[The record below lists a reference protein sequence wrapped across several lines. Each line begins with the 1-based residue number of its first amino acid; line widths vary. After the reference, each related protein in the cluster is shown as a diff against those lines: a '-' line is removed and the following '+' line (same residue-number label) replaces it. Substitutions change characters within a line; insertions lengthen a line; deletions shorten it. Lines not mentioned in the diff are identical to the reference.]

1 MNEITSLYILS
12 LIIFF
17 INMAIIYKSI
27 NKKCMRP
34 IYIVLLFML
43 KCSVFI
49 TMLISNIGTF
59 PVILSDIVIILSGT
73 FAFEFTEYEKIYCIL
88 IGSGSLIT
96 SYIYTLL
103 MSYKLECIYNLLIIY
118 SISFILNI
126 LITFCISQFNN
137 SPIKTIIVLVI
148 SYLASMCIIASIGT
162 FDYKK
167 ILIGA
172 GIEFIIINV
181 LFGITIK
188 MNIKVNKDEYR
199 NNILNEQIVIYRN
212 EIATKNRY
220 NQKIKSIE
228 HDINNHIISIR
239 NMISDNRNNEAVRY
253 IDEVFNILNNHDN
266 ILDTGNIE
274 IDSIMNTKLDEMS
287 SYGIT
292 YCHNIMI
299 PCGMNINAMSIV
311 IILGN
316 LLDNS
321 IEAVRKIKE
330 SAVNKPVAI
339 FTLAIAISAFA
350 ALLIFYIDGYK
361 TMTPVLFESVSA
373 LSTTGLSLGI
383 TPSLSIWGKIIVMIL
398 MFIGRVGYLTL
409 FMSVGSIDKGR
420 YGLIDLPTSDVT
432 IG

>member
-1 MNEITSLYILS
+1 M
-12 LIIFF
+12 
-17 INMAIIYKSI
+17 
-27 NKKCMRP
+27 
-34 IYIVLLFML
+34 
-43 KCSVFI
+43 
-49 TMLISNIGTF
+49 
-59 PVILSDIVIILSGT
+59 
-73 FAFEFTEYEKIYCIL
+73 
-88 IGSGSLIT
+88 
-96 SYIYTLL
+96 
-103 MSYKLECIYNLLIIY
+103 
-118 SISFILNI
+118 
-126 LITFCISQFNN
+126 
-137 SPIKTIIVLVI
+137 LVI
-148 SYLASMCIIASIGT
+148 SYLVSMCIIASIGT

-188 MNIKVNKDEYR
+188 MNIKLNKDEYR

-253 IDEVFNILNNHDN
+253 IDEVFNIFNNHDN

-299 PCGMNINAMSIV
+299 PCGMNVNAMSIV

-321 IEAVRKIKE
+321 IEAVRKIKNSE
-330 SAVNKPVAI
+330 EYQEKQNEDINIEIIYDRGTLNINVSNITYRNKEN
-339 FTLAIAISAFA
+339 L
-350 ALLIFYIDGYK
+350 FYNIEYN
-361 TMTPVLFESVSA
+361 
-373 LSTTGLSLGI
+373 GLSLPSGFNTSKENADKHGI
-383 TPSLSIWGKIIVMIL
+383 GISNIIHIVQQNNGL
-398 MFIGRVGYLTL
+398 MSMSRKNGIFTTRITL
-409 FMSVGSIDKGR
+409 FI
-420 YGLIDLPTSDVT
+420 
-432 IG
+432 

>member
-49 TMLISNIGTF
+49 TMLISNIGTL
-59 PVILSDIVIILSGT
+59 PVILSDIVIISSGT

-103 MSYKLECIYNLLIIY
+103 MSNKLECIYNLLIIY

-199 NNILNEQIVIYRN
+199 NNILNDQIVIYRN

-253 IDEVFNILNNHDN
+253 IEEVFNILNNHDN

-321 IEAVRKIKE
+321 IEAVKKIKKFE
-330 SAVNKPVAI
+330 EYQKAQNEDINIEIIYDRGTLNINVSNITYRNKEN
-339 FTLAIAISAFA
+339 L
-350 ALLIFYIDGYK
+350 FYNIEYN
-361 TMTPVLFESVSA
+361 
-373 LSTTGLSLGI
+373 GLSLPSGFNTSKENADKHGI
-383 TPSLSIWGKIIVMIL
+383 GISNIIHIVQQNNGLMSMSRENGIFTTKI
-398 MFIGRVGYLTL
+398 TL
-409 FMSVGSIDKGR
+409 FI
-420 YGLIDLPTSDVT
+420 
-432 IG
+432 

>member
-27 NKKCMRP
+27 NKKCMLP

-49 TMLISNIGTF
+49 TMLISNIGTL
-59 PVILSDIVIILSGT
+59 PVILSDIVIISSGT

-103 MSYKLECIYNLLIIY
+103 MSNKLECIYNLLIIY

-199 NNILNEQIVIYRN
+199 NNILNDQIVIYRN

-253 IDEVFNILNNHDN
+253 IEEVFNILNNHDN

-321 IEAVRKIKE
+321 IEAVKKIKE
-330 SAVNKPVAI
+330 SEGYHKTQDEDINIEIIYDRGTLNINVSNITYRNKEN
-339 FTLAIAISAFA
+339 L
-350 ALLIFYIDGYK
+350 FYNIEYN
-361 TMTPVLFESVSA
+361 
-373 LSTTGLSLGI
+373 GLSLPSGFNTSKENADKHGI
-383 TPSLSIWGKIIVMIL
+383 GISNIIHIVQQNNGLMSMSRENGIFTTKI
-398 MFIGRVGYLTL
+398 TL
-409 FMSVGSIDKGR
+409 FI
-420 YGLIDLPTSDVT
+420 
-432 IG
+432 

>member
-1 MNEITSLYILS
+1 MNEITSLCILS

-34 IYIVLLFML
+34 IYIVLLVML

-59 PVILSDIVIILSGT
+59 PVILSDIVIISSGT

-162 FDYKK
+162 FDYKR

-253 IDEVFNILNNHDN
+253 IDEVFNILNNYDN

-330 SAVNKPVAI
+330 SEGYHKTQDEDINIEIIYDRGTLNINVSNITYRNKENLFYNIEYNGLLLPSGFNTSKENADKHGIGISNIIHIVQQNNGLMSMSRENGI
-339 FTLAIAISAFA
+339 FT
-350 ALLIFYIDGYK
+350 
-361 TMTPVLFESVSA
+361 T
-373 LSTTGLSLGI
+373 
-383 TPSLSIWGKIIVMIL
+383 KI
-398 MFIGRVGYLTL
+398 TL
-409 FMSVGSIDKGR
+409 FI
-420 YGLIDLPTSDVT
+420 
-432 IG
+432 

>member
-1 MNEITSLYILS
+1 MNEMTSLYILS

-27 NKKCMRP
+27 NKKCMRS
-34 IYIVLLFML
+34 IYIVLLVML

-49 TMLISNIGTF
+49 TMLISNIGTL
-59 PVILSDIVIILSGT
+59 PVILSDIVIISSGT

-103 MSYKLECIYNLLIIY
+103 MSNKLECIYNLLIIY

-321 IEAVRKIKE
+321 IEAVKKIKKSE
-330 SAVNKPVAI
+330 EYQKAQNEDINIEIIYDRGTLNINVSNITYRNKEN
-339 FTLAIAISAFA
+339 L
-350 ALLIFYIDGYK
+350 FYNIEYN
-361 TMTPVLFESVSA
+361 
-373 LSTTGLSLGI
+373 GLSLPSGFNTSKENADKHGI
-383 TPSLSIWGKIIVMIL
+383 GISNIIHIVQQNNGLMSMSRENGIFTTKI
-398 MFIGRVGYLTL
+398 TL
-409 FMSVGSIDKGR
+409 FI
-420 YGLIDLPTSDVT
+420 
-432 IG
+432 

>member
-1 MNEITSLYILS
+1 MNEMTSLYILS

-27 NKKCMRP
+27 NKKCMRS
-34 IYIVLLFML
+34 IYIVLLVML

-59 PVILSDIVIILSGT
+59 PVILSDIVIISSGT

-118 SISFILNI
+118 SISFVLNI
-126 LITFCISQFNN
+126 LIIFCISQFNN

-220 NQKIKSIE
+220 NQKLKSIE

-253 IDEVFNILNNHDN
+253 IDEVFNIPNNYDN

-274 IDSIMNTKLDEMS
+274 IDSIMNTKLDEMA

-292 YCHNIMI
+292 YCHNIMV
-299 PCGMNINAMSIV
+299 PCDMDVNAMSIV

-330 SAVNKPVAI
+330 SAGYHKTQDEDINIEIIYDRGTLNINVSNITYRNKEN
-339 FTLAIAISAFA
+339 L
-350 ALLIFYIDGYK
+350 FYNIEYN
-361 TMTPVLFESVSA
+361 
-373 LSTTGLSLGI
+373 GLSLPSGFNTSKANADKHGI
-383 TPSLSIWGKIIVMIL
+383 GISNIIHIVQQNNGLMSMSRKNGIFTTKI
-398 MFIGRVGYLTL
+398 TL
-409 FMSVGSIDKGR
+409 FI
-420 YGLIDLPTSDVT
+420 
-432 IG
+432 

>member
-34 IYIVLLFML
+34 IYIVLLVML

-59 PVILSDIVIILSGT
+59 PVILSDIVIISSGT

-118 SISFILNI
+118 SISFVLNI
-126 LITFCISQFNN
+126 LIIFCISQFNN

-148 SYLASMCIIASIGT
+148 SYLAGMCIIASIGT

-253 IDEVFNILNNHDN
+253 IDEVFNILNNYDN

-330 SAVNKPVAI
+330 SEGYHKTQDEDINIEIIYDRGTLNINVSNITYRNKEN
-339 FTLAIAISAFA
+339 L
-350 ALLIFYIDGYK
+350 FYNIEYN
-361 TMTPVLFESVSA
+361 
-373 LSTTGLSLGI
+373 GLSLPSGFNTSKENADKHGI
-383 TPSLSIWGKIIVMIL
+383 GISNIIHIVQQNNGLMSMSRENGIFTTKI
-398 MFIGRVGYLTL
+398 TL
-409 FMSVGSIDKGR
+409 FI
-420 YGLIDLPTSDVT
+420 
-432 IG
+432 

>member
-1 MNEITSLYILS
+1 M
-12 LIIFF
+12 
-17 INMAIIYKSI
+17 
-27 NKKCMRP
+27 
-34 IYIVLLFML
+34 
-43 KCSVFI
+43 
-49 TMLISNIGTF
+49 
-59 PVILSDIVIILSGT
+59 
-73 FAFEFTEYEKIYCIL
+73 
-88 IGSGSLIT
+88 
-96 SYIYTLL
+96 
-103 MSYKLECIYNLLIIY
+103 LIIY

-188 MNIKVNKDEYR
+188 MNIKVNKDEYH

-274 IDSIMNTKLDEMS
+274 IDSIMNTKLDEMA

-330 SAVNKPVAI
+330 SEGYQKVQNEDINIEIIYDRGTLNINVSNITYRNKEN
-339 FTLAIAISAFA
+339 L
-350 ALLIFYIDGYK
+350 FYNIEYN
-361 TMTPVLFESVSA
+361 
-373 LSTTGLSLGI
+373 GLSLPSGFNTSKDNADKHGI
-383 TPSLSIWGKIIVMIL
+383 GISNIIHIVQQNNGLMSMSRKNGIFTTKI
-398 MFIGRVGYLTL
+398 TL
-409 FMSVGSIDKGR
+409 FI
-420 YGLIDLPTSDVT
+420 
-432 IG
+432 

>member
-34 IYIVLLFML
+34 IYIVLLVML

-59 PVILSDIVIILSGT
+59 PVILSDIVIISSGT

-118 SISFILNI
+118 SISFVLNI
-126 LITFCISQFNN
+126 LIIFCISQFNN

-253 IDEVFNILNNHDN
+253 IDEVFNILNNYDN

-330 SAVNKPVAI
+330 SEGYHKTQDEDINIEIIYDRGTLNINVSNITYRNKEN
-339 FTLAIAISAFA
+339 L
-350 ALLIFYIDGYK
+350 FYNIEYN
-361 TMTPVLFESVSA
+361 
-373 LSTTGLSLGI
+373 GLSLPSGFNTSKENADKHGI
-383 TPSLSIWGKIIVMIL
+383 GISNIIHIVQQNNGLMSMSRENGIFTTKI
-398 MFIGRVGYLTL
+398 TL
-409 FMSVGSIDKGR
+409 FI
-420 YGLIDLPTSDVT
+420 
-432 IG
+432 

>member
-43 KCSVFI
+43 KCSAFI
-49 TMLISNIGTF
+49 TMLISNIGTL
-59 PVILSDIVIILSGT
+59 PVILSDIVIISSGT

-103 MSYKLECIYNLLIIY
+103 MSNKLECIYNLLIIY

-274 IDSIMNTKLDEMS
+274 IDSIMNTKLDEMA

-321 IEAVRKIKE
+321 IEAVKKTKKSEEYQKVQNEDINIEIIYDRGTLNINVSNITYRNKE
-330 SAVNKPVAI
+330 N
-339 FTLAIAISAFA
+339 L
-350 ALLIFYIDGYK
+350 FYNIEYN
-361 TMTPVLFESVSA
+361 
-373 LSTTGLSLGI
+373 GLSLPSGFNTSKDNADKHGIGI
-383 TPSLSIWGKIIVMIL
+383 TNIIHIVQQNNGLMSMSRKNGIFTTKI
-398 MFIGRVGYLTL
+398 TL
-409 FMSVGSIDKGR
+409 FI
-420 YGLIDLPTSDVT
+420 
-432 IG
+432 

>member
-34 IYIVLLFML
+34 IYIVLLVML

-59 PVILSDIVIILSGT
+59 PVILSDIVIISSGT
-73 FAFEFTEYEKIYCIL
+73 FAFEFTVYEKIYCIL

-321 IEAVRKIKE
+321 IEAVKKIKKSE
-330 SAVNKPVAI
+330 EYQKAQNEDINIEIIYDRGTLNINVSNITYRNKEN
-339 FTLAIAISAFA
+339 L
-350 ALLIFYIDGYK
+350 FYNIEYN
-361 TMTPVLFESVSA
+361 
-373 LSTTGLSLGI
+373 GLSLPSGFNTSKENADKHGI
-383 TPSLSIWGKIIVMIL
+383 GISNIIHIVQQNNGLMSMSRENGIFTTKI
-398 MFIGRVGYLTL
+398 TL
-409 FMSVGSIDKGR
+409 FI
-420 YGLIDLPTSDVT
+420 
-432 IG
+432 

>member
-1 MNEITSLYILS
+1 MNEMTNLYILS

-17 INMAIIYKSI
+17 VNMAFIYKSI
-27 NKKCMRP
+27 NKKCIRP

-59 PVILSDIVIILSGT
+59 PVILSDILIISSCA

-118 SISFILNI
+118 SICFVLNI
-126 LITFCISQFNN
+126 LIIFCISQFN
-137 SPIKTIIVLVI
+137 SSSIKTIIVLVI
-148 SYLASMCIIASIGT
+148 SYLISMCIIASIGT

-188 MNIKVNKDEYR
+188 MNIKMNKDEYR
-199 NNILNEQIVIYRN
+199 NNILNEQILIYRN
-212 EIATKNRY
+212 EIAAKNRY
-220 NQKIKSIE
+220 NQEIRSIE

-239 NMISDNRNNEAVRY
+239 NMISDDRNNEAVRY
-253 IDEVFNILNNHDN
+253 IDEVFNILNNNAN

-274 IDSIMNTKLDEMS
+274 IDSIINTKLDEMS
-287 SYGIT
+287 LY
-292 YCHNIMI
+292 
-299 PCGMNINAMSIV
+299 
-311 IILGN
+311 
-316 LLDNS
+316 
-321 IEAVRKIKE
+321 
-330 SAVNKPVAI
+330 VN
-339 FTLAIAISAFA
+339 FL
-350 ALLIFYIDGYK
+350 
-361 TMTPVLFESVSA
+361 
-373 LSTTGLSLGI
+373 
-383 TPSLSIWGKIIVMIL
+383 
-398 MFIGRVGYLTL
+398 
-409 FMSVGSIDKGR
+409 
-420 YGLIDLPTSDVT
+420 
-432 IG
+432 

>member
-1 MNEITSLYILS
+1 MNEMTSLYILS

-27 NKKCMRP
+27 NKKCMRS
-34 IYIVLLFML
+34 IYIVLLVML

-59 PVILSDIVIILSGT
+59 PVILSDIVIISSGI

-118 SISFILNI
+118 SISFVLNI
-126 LITFCISQFNN
+126 LIIFCISQFNN
-137 SPIKTIIVLVI
+137 SSIRTIIVLVI
-148 SYLASMCIIASIGT
+148 SYLVSMCIIASIGT

-188 MNIKVNKDEYR
+188 MNIKLNKDEYR

-253 IDEVFNILNNHDN
+253 IDEVFNIFNNHDN

-299 PCGMNINAMSIV
+299 PCGINVNAMSIV

-321 IEAVRKIKE
+321 IEAVRKIKNSE
-330 SAVNKPVAI
+330 EYQEKQNEDINIEIIYDRGTLNINVSNITYRNKEN
-339 FTLAIAISAFA
+339 L
-350 ALLIFYIDGYK
+350 FYNIEYN
-361 TMTPVLFESVSA
+361 
-373 LSTTGLSLGI
+373 GLSLPSGFNTSKENADKHGI
-383 TPSLSIWGKIIVMIL
+383 GISNIIHIVQQNNGL
-398 MFIGRVGYLTL
+398 MSMSRKNGIFTTRITL
-409 FMSVGSIDKGR
+409 FI
-420 YGLIDLPTSDVT
+420 
-432 IG
+432 

>member
-49 TMLISNIGTF
+49 TMLISNIGTL
-59 PVILSDIVIILSGT
+59 PVILSDIVIISSGT

-103 MSYKLECIYNLLIIY
+103 MSNKLECIYNLLIIY

-199 NNILNEQIVIYRN
+199 NNILNDQIVIYRN

-253 IDEVFNILNNHDN
+253 IEEVFNILNNHDN

-330 SAVNKPVAI
+330 SEGYQKAQNEDINIEIIYDRGTLNINVSNITYRNKEN
-339 FTLAIAISAFA
+339 L
-350 ALLIFYIDGYK
+350 FYNIEYN
-361 TMTPVLFESVSA
+361 
-373 LSTTGLSLGI
+373 GLSLPSGFNTSKENADKHGI
-383 TPSLSIWGKIIVMIL
+383 GISNIIHIVQQNNGLMSMSRENGIFTTKI
-398 MFIGRVGYLTL
+398 TL
-409 FMSVGSIDKGR
+409 FI
-420 YGLIDLPTSDVT
+420 
-432 IG
+432 

>member
-34 IYIVLLFML
+34 IYIVLLVML

-253 IDEVFNILNNHDN
+253 IDEVFNILNNYDN

-274 IDSIMNTKLDEMS
+274 IDSIMNTKLDEMA

-299 PCGMNINAMSIV
+299 PCDMDVNAMSIV

-330 SAVNKPVAI
+330 SAGYHKTQDEDINIEIIYDRGTLNINVSNITYRNKEN
-339 FTLAIAISAFA
+339 L
-350 ALLIFYIDGYK
+350 FYNIEYN
-361 TMTPVLFESVSA
+361 
-373 LSTTGLSLGI
+373 GLSLPSGFNTSKENADKHGI
-383 TPSLSIWGKIIVMIL
+383 GISNIIHIVQQNNGLMSMSRKNGIFTTKI
-398 MFIGRVGYLTL
+398 TL
-409 FMSVGSIDKGR
+409 FI
-420 YGLIDLPTSDVT
+420 
-432 IG
+432 

>member
-1 MNEITSLYILS
+1 MNEMTSLYILS

-27 NKKCMRP
+27 NKKCMRS
-34 IYIVLLFML
+34 IYIVLLVML

-59 PVILSDIVIILSGT
+59 PVILSDIVIISSGT
-73 FAFEFTEYEKIYCIL
+73 FAFEFTVYEKIYCIL

-321 IEAVRKIKE
+321 IEAVKKIKKSE
-330 SAVNKPVAI
+330 EYQKAQNEDINIEIIYDRGTLNINVSNITYRNKEN
-339 FTLAIAISAFA
+339 L
-350 ALLIFYIDGYK
+350 FYNIEYN
-361 TMTPVLFESVSA
+361 
-373 LSTTGLSLGI
+373 GLSLPSGFNTSKENADKHGI
-383 TPSLSIWGKIIVMIL
+383 GISNIIHIVQQNNGLMSMSRENGIFTTKI
-398 MFIGRVGYLTL
+398 TL
-409 FMSVGSIDKGR
+409 FI
-420 YGLIDLPTSDVT
+420 
-432 IG
+432 

>member
-1 MNEITSLYILS
+1 MNEMTSLYILS

-27 NKKCMRP
+27 NKKCMRS
-34 IYIVLLFML
+34 IYIVLLVML

-73 FAFEFTEYEKIYCIL
+73 FAFEFTVYEKIYCIL

-321 IEAVRKIKE
+321 IEAVKKIKKSE
-330 SAVNKPVAI
+330 EYQKAQNEDINIEIIYDRGTLNINVSNITYRNKEN
-339 FTLAIAISAFA
+339 L
-350 ALLIFYIDGYK
+350 FYNIEYN
-361 TMTPVLFESVSA
+361 
-373 LSTTGLSLGI
+373 GLSLPSGFNTSKENADKHGI
-383 TPSLSIWGKIIVMIL
+383 GISNIIHIVQQNNGLMSMSRENGIFTTKI
-398 MFIGRVGYLTL
+398 TL
-409 FMSVGSIDKGR
+409 FI
-420 YGLIDLPTSDVT
+420 
-432 IG
+432 

>member
-1 MNEITSLYILS
+1 
-12 LIIFF
+12 
-17 INMAIIYKSI
+17 
-27 NKKCMRP
+27 
-34 IYIVLLFML
+34 ML

-49 TMLISNIGTF
+49 TMLISNIGTL
-59 PVILSDIVIILSGT
+59 PVILSDIVIISSGT

-103 MSYKLECIYNLLIIY
+103 MSNKLECIYNLLIIY

-274 IDSIMNTKLDEMS
+274 IDSIMNTKLDEMA

-321 IEAVRKIKE
+321 IEAVKKTKKSEEYQKVQNEDINIEIIYDRGTLNINVSNITYRNKE
-330 SAVNKPVAI
+330 N
-339 FTLAIAISAFA
+339 L
-350 ALLIFYIDGYK
+350 FYNIEYN
-361 TMTPVLFESVSA
+361 
-373 LSTTGLSLGI
+373 GLSLPSGFNTSKDNADKHGI
-383 TPSLSIWGKIIVMIL
+383 GISNIIHIVQQNNGLMSMSRKNGIFTTKI
-398 MFIGRVGYLTL
+398 TL
-409 FMSVGSIDKGR
+409 FI
-420 YGLIDLPTSDVT
+420 
-432 IG
+432 